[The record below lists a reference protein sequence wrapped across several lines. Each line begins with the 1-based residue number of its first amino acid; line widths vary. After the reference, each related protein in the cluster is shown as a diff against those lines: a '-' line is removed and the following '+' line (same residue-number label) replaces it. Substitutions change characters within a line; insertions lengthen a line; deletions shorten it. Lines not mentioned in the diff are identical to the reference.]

1 MPDTTYIVLRR
12 VTEATVGDD
21 RHRWVVADPSVP
33 AASADGPPGASAY
46 RRAVDRGQRSYGV
59 WSQGQPV
66 GCQPCRTSVTAHE
79 VVLAGVPVEP
89 PGHPDAAVQAEAA
102 IRKAATDNGTFV
114 AIPARSFK
122 PAPPFRT
129 ETQTIIRLDTPQE
142 KAE

>member
-33 AASADGPPGASAY
+33 AASA
-46 RRAVDRGQRSYGV
+46 
-59 WSQGQPV
+59 
-66 GCQPCRTSVTAHE
+66 
-79 VVLAGVPVEP
+79 
-89 PGHPDAAVQAEAA
+89 EAA

-122 PAPPFRT
+122 PAPPFA
-129 ETQTIIRLDTPQE
+129 P
-142 KAE
+142 KPKPSSG